1 MSINK
6 SAQTV
11 SIGGIL
17 TSLAILFQSAPIFLP
32 GMGLILSPLATL
44 PIALATIRSSY
55 LGAMVYLSSALV
67 LILVSP
73 QEAAI
78 FMMTTG
84 LLGLSLGISHNKRIV
99 PSIASCTIVLFIGIN
114 LLKNVIGLA
123 VFGGLTPEAPFL
135 VEAAVFLL
143 FALVYSLVW
152 VFLVRFCAH
161 ILRNVCNLNEV
172 SPSVHKKEDQQ
183 L

>member
-17 TSLAILFQSAPIFLP
+17 TALAILFQSAPIFLP

-44 PIALATIRSSY
+44 PVALATIRSSY
-55 LGAMVYLSSALV
+55 LGIMVFLSSALV
-67 LILVSP
+67 LILVNP

-78 FMMTTG
+78 FIMTTG
-84 LLGLSLGISHNKRIV
+84 LLGLSLGISLNKRIV
-99 PSIASCTIVLFIGIN
+99 PSIAVCTIVLFIGIY
-114 LLKNVIGLA
+114 LLKNAAGLA
-123 VFGGLTPEAPFL
+123 VFGSLTSDAPFL
-135 VEAAVFLL
+135 IEAALFAL
-143 FALVYSLVW
+143 FALVYSVIW
-152 VFLVRFCAH
+152 VFLVRFFAH
-161 ILRNVCNLNEV
+161 ILRNVCRLNEV
-172 SPSVHKKEDQQ
+172 SASEYEKEDQQ